1 MEKKIEIFGARENNL
16 KNIDLEFKK
25 NNLLR
30 LKLKYFLKIKI
41 STVGTEKNNPIKI
54 GKSKE
59 IGDKKRCLSYI
70 KKGETIQCI
79 ELKKNPIPKVIF
91 RKFFFDKIKIIFF

>member
-1 MEKKIEIFGARENNL
+1 MQQKK
-16 KNIDLEFKK
+16 EFKK

-79 ELKKNPIPKVIF
+79 ELKKKPTPKTQPLVN
-91 RKFFFDKIKIIFF
+91 DLLN